1 MEIISPS
8 ASDVRAYRRTFMQ
21 HGNGYDSDGYYVYN
35 QEGEGIG
42 SFFGNL
48 FRSAIPVISS
58 AIKGV
63 GSTLKPSLQKAAGD
77 IVTAGSKRILR
88 KINED
93 KPAKRKRKRR
103 RL

>member
-1 MEIISPS
+1 MELISPS
-8 ASDVRAYRRTFMQ
+8 ASDVRAYRKTFMQ
-21 HGNGYDSDGYYVYN
+21 HGNGYDSDGYYVYS

-48 FRSAIPVISS
+48 FRSAMPVITST
-58 AIKGV
+58 IKGI
-63 GSTLKPSLQKAAGD
+63 GSSLKPSIQKAAGD

-93 KPAKRKRKRR
+93 KPKKRKRR
-103 RL
+103 RRL